1 MLTHPSLNKD
11 TFRRSLKTYLFAFY

>member
-11 TFRRSLKTYLFAFY
+11 TFRLSLKTYLFACY